1 MAEVDGYVE
10 LIGMGKPDLI
20 EIKGVTYCGKSAIST
35 LRMEENVPWHHE
47 VRAFAQ
53 AIADRTEGAPGRKR
67 GREGG
72 KERGRDGGM
81 ERGRE
86 GGAESGLSPWCFLWH
101 RHVLEC
107 SGPLSFV
114 FLLIS
119 PPTSLAFSPP
129 SSLPPSFPPSLLSL
143 DTGEYEFM
151 AEHAHSCCT
160 LLARKKT
167 FYRGGK
173 WYTWIDYA
181 KFHDLIERFEKD
193 GTEFDASDYCAETP
207 AWALKGAPE
216 EGFDPVDTRF
226 RRNKAGVVEEV
237 PYRPTDSGCG

>member
-53 AIADRTEGAPGRKR
+53 AIADRTE
-67 GREGG
+67 
-72 KERGRDGGM
+72 
-81 ERGRE
+81 
-86 GGAESGLSPWCFLWH
+86 
-101 RHVLEC
+101 
-107 SGPLSFV
+107 
-114 FLLIS
+114 
-119 PPTSLAFSPP
+119 
-129 SSLPPSFPPSLLSL
+129 
-143 DTGEYEFM
+143 GEYEFM